1 MKKLFVYYSY
11 TGSGKLVADRLAAAG
26 YDVREIVR
34 EKPMPKS
41 FFWGI
46 LVGGF
51 LATIKHKDK
60 IAEIDLGTEGYDEV
74 VIGSPVWNARFASPV
89 NTALSCLDLS
99 GKKVTF
105 VLYSGS
111 GEAKIA
117 DERIAKEYP
126 NATVIHLKEPKKFP
140 EELGKLSVLE

>member
-1 MKKLFVYYSY
+1 MKRIFIYYSY
-11 TGSGKLVADRLAAAG
+11 TGNGGLVAEKLSAAG
-26 YDVREIVR
+26 YDLCEIVR

-46 LVGGF
+46 VVGGF

-60 IAEIDLGTEGYDEV
+60 IKEVDLDLSNYDEV
-74 VIGSPVWNARFASPV
+74 VIGSPVWNARFASPL
-89 NTALSCLDLS
+89 NTVLASVDLT

-111 GEAKIA
+111 GEAKNA
-117 DERIAKEYP
+117 DERIRKEYP
-126 NATVIHLKEPKKFP
+126 NATVIHLKEPKKYP
-140 EELGKLSVLE
+140 EELEKLRALE